1 MDESKANNA
10 RARFFLS
17 VAQAGSR
24 WRDEN
29 TLPIFPLLLVMDAEM
44 LEADAR
50 YEAAKGLAHAIAGAM
65 SGSRQE
71 DGKNA

>member
-1 MDESKANNA
+1 MDDCKANRA
-10 RARFFLS
+10 HARFFLG
-17 VAQAGSR
+17 VAQAGSQ

-50 YEAAKGLAHAIAGAM
+50 YEAARVPK
-65 SGSRQE
+65 
-71 DGKNA
+71 D